1 MERKGYVLSAD
12 FYFID
17 SKTGELLH
25 KERFSEEVLY
35 AEDQR
40 ISPLSSYFEL
50 MDRLLP
56 NFLGVLTPQR
66 IPRDAGAAPL
76 EDLLQMRR
84 LRPLLLPVLAFAL
97 AAVPASAQYVPYYGK
112 NKVKYD
118 NFAWRIY
125 KSAHFEVY
133 YYPEF
138 EQHLA
143 RLTAYLESAYLKVST
158 GLKHEM
164 PKAIP
169 VIFYKT
175 HSEFEQTNLF
185 PAFVPE
191 GVAAFTEPLL
201 NRMVIPI
208 DEPPTSCRA

>member
-1 MERKGYVLSAD
+1 
-12 FYFID
+12 
-17 SKTGELLH
+17 
-25 KERFSEEVLY
+25 
-35 AEDQR
+35 
-40 ISPLSSYFEL
+40 
-50 MDRLLP
+50 
-56 NFLGVLTPQR
+56 
-66 IPRDAGAAPL
+66 
-76 EDLLQMRR
+76 MRR

-175 HSEFEQTNLF
+175 HLSSSKRTCSRRSL
-185 PAFVPE
+185 E
-191 GVAAFTEPLL
+191 GVAAFTELL
-201 NRMVIPI
+201 NGW
-208 DEPPTSCRA
+208 